1 MSVVV
6 LDTDVASAL
15 LRRRTPE
22 ALATP
27 SLRCL
32 SSVLAA
38 GYSPR
43 RARLVT
49 AVGVA
54 AAGLPVGGADRAAGG
69 N

>member
-1 MSVVV
+1 VSVVV

-38 GYSPR
+38 GYSP
-43 RARLVT
+43 
-49 AVGVA
+49 
-54 AAGLPVGGADRAAGG
+54 
-69 N
+69 